1 MTSTPTSVSTP
12 PGGAPGAPIRL
23 GTRGSALAMTQSGT
37 VARRIE
43 ELTGRPVELVR
54 IRTEGDVKTGSL
66 ASLGG
71 TGVFVT
77 ALREALLDGRCDVA
91 VHSLKDLP
99 TAPHPELTYVTPE
112 REDARDALCA
122 RDGLTLATLP
132 TGARVGTGSP
142 RRAAQVRA
150 ARPDLEVVDIRG
162 NVGTRLDRA
171 LGPEADLDAVV
182 LATAGLKR
190 VGRTDVISQYIPI
203 ETMTPAPG
211 QGALA
216 VEVRTADV
224 VRGPAGTVP
233 DPGLADALADLD
245 HPATRLA
252 VLAERSVL
260 ARLEAGC
267 AAPVGA
273 YAVLADGEL
282 RLRSVVAAVSGA
294 GRIVRNLSADLG
306 PYAVGD
312 RACAD
317 PGLDE
322 IAEELGVRLA
332 ETLLQAGADELAPLG
347 TPVTVAAGTSSS
359 GPGSSG
365 PRSSGPGLGG
375 GAATEGE

>member
-1 MTSTPTSVSTP
+1 MTPTPLSVSTP
-12 PGGAPGAPIRL
+12 GNAPGDATPIRL
-23 GTRGSALAMTQSGT
+23 GTRASALATTQSGL
-37 VARRIE
+37 VAQRLE

-99 TAPHPELTYVTPE
+99 TTPAPGLTFVTPE
-112 REDARDALCA
+112 RADPRDALCA

-132 TGARVGTGSP
+132 HAGRVGTGSP
-142 RRAAQVRA
+142 RRAAQIRA

-171 LGPEADLDAVV
+171 LGPDADLDAVV
-182 LATAGLKR
+182 LAYAGLAR
-190 VGRTDVISQYIPI
+190 LGRTEVIS
-203 ETMTPAPG
+203 EVLDVDVVAPAPG

-216 VEVRTADV
+216 VEVRTADIV
-224 VRGPAGTVP
+224 TEPVSAQSRPTGSAQQTGTTPRVP
-233 DPGLADALADLD
+233 DLAEAIHLLD
-245 HPATRLA
+245 HRPTRLA

-273 YAVLADGEL
+273 HATVGPGAVEGAGSVL
-282 RLRSVVAAVSGA
+282 RLRAVVAAVDGSEQMSRSGETP
-294 GRIVRNLSADLG
+294 LSPDVA
-306 PYAVGD
+306 P
-312 RACAD
+312 
-317 PGLDE
+317 
-322 IAEELGVRLA
+322 
-332 ETLLQAGADELAPLG
+332 ETLDDAARALGRSVAEHLLADGAERLAPLSA
-347 TPVTVAAGTSSS
+347 TVPEKA
-359 GPGSSG
+359 
-365 PRSSGPGLGG
+365 
-375 GAATEGE
+375 